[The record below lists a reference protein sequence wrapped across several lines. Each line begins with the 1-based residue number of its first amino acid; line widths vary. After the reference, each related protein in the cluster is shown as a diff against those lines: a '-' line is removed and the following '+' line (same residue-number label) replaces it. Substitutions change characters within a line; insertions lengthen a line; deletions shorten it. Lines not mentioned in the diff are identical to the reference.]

1 MNITAR
7 RIQLLKILFKYLRP
21 YWKETIIISILVV
34 MTSLSILLLP
44 DFMSSLL
51 GQGIQAEFS
60 QYDATLG
67 TWNIVSSCDVGLDT
81 CTVTQISDF
90 SIITK
95 YSALMLGVTL
105 FSSLAAI
112 ALMYVSSH
120 VGTHM
125 SRDMRSDLYKKVNSL
140 SVAET
145 SKLGTS
151 TLITRATNDIT
162 QIQNFFMMASRMIL
176 RIPVIFFGSLI
187 FALRKSVQLTGSLGI
202 SVPILGVVI
211 IIVFIVALPLFKQ
224 QQKKIDQLT
233 LVTRESIN
241 GVRVIRAFG
250 QGQTEVE
257 RFEDANKDLAGL
269 QFKIGRIMAILNP
282 VINMIFNLAMVG
294 ILYIGYLMISGSTIT
309 DYQGLANIG
318 AIFQYAGQIM
328 FSILMLT
335 MTFIM
340 FPRAQVSANRVKEIL
355 EIETTILDEATDEY
369 NDYDF
374 KGRIEFKDV
383 CFKFPEAET
392 NILEDISFEAKPGET
407 IAIIGSTGSGKSTI
421 VNLIPRLFDIS
432 CGSLTIDGIPVKDI
446 KLRKLRS
453 IIGFITQNAQ
463 LFSGTIK
470 DNLLFGK
477 EDATFE
483 EIQTAVEIAQAKD
496 FIESLDDKYESVIEQ
511 GGVNFSGGQKQRL
524 SIARTLVRKPKIYIF
539 DDSFSALDFKTDANL
554 RSAMK
559 EQVKDSTVFIVAQ
572 RIGTIMNADKILVLQ
587 DGRIV
592 GLGKHKDLLKDCK
605 VYREIALSQMDEEE
619 LS

>member
-1 MNITAR
+1 M
-7 RIQLLKILFKYLRP
+7 KILFKYLRP

-257 RFEDANKDLAGL
+257 RFEDANKDLVGL